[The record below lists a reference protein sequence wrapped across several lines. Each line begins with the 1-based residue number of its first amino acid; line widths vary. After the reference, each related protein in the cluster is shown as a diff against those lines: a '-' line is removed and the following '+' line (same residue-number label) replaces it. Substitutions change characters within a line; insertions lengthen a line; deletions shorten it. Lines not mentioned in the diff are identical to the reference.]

1 MHVGDL
7 MQDGGG
13 PVLHAMGRKVHVTA
27 ASIPHEQQRLRV
39 RLLLENLDLEIS
51 REQLRKI
58 GRGQVL
64 LESLLPEEEI
74 VLELLDGFGVADVPH
89 FRERHV
95 LSEARRTNG

>member
-27 ASIPHEQQRLRV
+27 ASVPYEQQRLRM

-64 LESLLPEEEI
+64 LESLL
-74 VLELLDGFGVADVPH
+74 
-89 FRERHV
+89 
-95 LSEARRTNG
+95 RRKKSFLNCLTALPSPTSLIFANVTF